1 MQLCTTET
9 SRLRCRR
16 RALSLPERAGC
27 RPAAEPSGPR
37 LLGRGGDVVGGRA
50 PPGTGRPWVWACT
63 KEGQASPALALRRI
77 GGERA
82 AAKIPA
88 SGPSRGQRER
98 PKPRP
103 ARAAQAA
110 ASASSPSRG
119 QREQPKPWPARAAQ
133 VLASSPS
140 PPSWMANSLGLV
152 ASASSPGTFTQICW
166 KGCETENGSDSSR
179 LCAD

>member
-1 MQLCTTET
+1 MLALYMQLCTTET

-50 PPGTGRPWVWACT
+50 PPGTGRDGLGFGLVPRKGRPLLPLRC
-63 KEGQASPALALRRI
+63 GASAESGRLRKFP
-77 GGERA
+77 RA
-82 AAKIPA
+82 AQAVASA

-103 ARAAQAA
+103 ARAAQAV

-119 QREQPKPWPARAAQ
+119 QREQPKYLRAAQ
-133 VLASSPS
+133 AHPVGWPTR
-140 PPSWMANSLGLV
+140 WG
-152 ASASSPGTFTQICW
+152 
-166 KGCETENGSDSSR
+166 
-179 LCAD
+179 